1 MSASIPGV
9 AIFVAKPGTEN
20 QVEALLR
27 SLVEPSRKEDGAI
40 FYNLHRDRENPR
52 RFVFTEEWESQ
63 AALDAHVAS
72 AHVRQA
78 FETLP
83 GLLESQEIIFLNAL

>member
-1 MSASIPGV
+1 MSTSVPGV
-9 AIFVAKPGTEN
+9 AIFVARSGTESE
-20 QVEALLR
+20 VEALLR